1 MVTRMGFEPMN
12 ATLRGWCVE
21 PLHQRVIKNRL
32 MSILYYYFS
41 FVKNTNAKTAIIA
54 IADTTTI
61 GIIVPLLT
69 FLSIEI
75 PFCTAL
81 TTS

>member
-1 MVTRMGFEPMN
+1 MGFEPMN

-41 FVKNTNAKTAIIA
+41 FVKKTKAKT
-54 IADTTTI
+54 TTTDIAETMMI
-61 GIIVPLLT
+61 GNMFVES
-69 FLSIEI
+69 FLSTDS
-75 PFCTAL
+75 PFLTAA

>member
-32 MSILYYYFS
+32 MSILYYSFS
-41 FVKNTNAKTAIIA
+41 FVKNTRPKTTTIA
-54 IADTTTI
+54 IADTIII
-61 GIIVPLLT
+61 GKIDP
-69 FLSIEI
+69 LSIFLFIE
-75 PFCTAL
+75 AVL
-81 TTS
+81 Q

>member
-41 FVKNTNAKTAIIA
+41 FVKNTNAKTVTIA
-54 IADTTTI
+54 IADTITI
-61 GIIVPLLT
+61 GNIELLYLSTLIDLPLLT
-69 FLSIEI
+69 AFTMS
-75 PFCTAL
+75 
-81 TTS
+81 